1 MSITLNNIYKVWR
14 TMPVTWVVLYA
25 IPSTLLFN
33 QGQVTG
39 SGLQPEDNP
48 QDSGK
53 VNPFS
58 KQILGPRQ

>member
-1 MSITLNNIYKVWR
+1 
-14 TMPVTWVVLYA
+14 MPVTWVVLYA